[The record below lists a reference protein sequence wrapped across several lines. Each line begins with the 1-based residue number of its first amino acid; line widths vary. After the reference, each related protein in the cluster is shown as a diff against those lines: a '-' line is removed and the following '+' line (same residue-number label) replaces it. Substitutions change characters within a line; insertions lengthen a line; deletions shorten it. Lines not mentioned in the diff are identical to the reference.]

1 MNRHVAAQIAGIALA
16 AGMNSAYAQTAVG
29 TVSVCYYS
37 AECSFANIPGLYH
50 APDEAQRLRDSG
62 EHQGV
67 PMVRSS
73 TTYPPVDAP
82 AFQFT
87 NTGTAAI
94 TSASFSIA
102 ANASLGIVKD
112 IFHIGT
118 IAPGASFVI
127 VPGAS
132 NDKKVHPSGGFFTYS
147 APGNPLDT
155 SDSGPNANAIV
166 FKFSGKIGSQAV
178 SSGNFK
184 PGNSKSPS
192 VDGTVASLN
201 FLGGPGNAD
210 GPCNDCYATKVVA
223 KITET
228 AVSAVEP

>member
-1 MNRHVAAQIAGIALA
+1 MTRHLIVRLAGIVLA
-16 AGMNSAYAQTAVG
+16 SGMHSAHAQTAVG

-37 AECSFANIPGLYH
+37 AECSFANIPGLFH

-62 EHQGV
+62 EHPGT

-73 TTYPPVDAP
+73 TTYPAVDAP

-94 TSASFSIA
+94 TSATFSIA
-102 ANASLGIVKD
+102 ANPSLGVVKD
-112 IFHIGT
+112 SFHIGT
-118 IAPGASFVI
+118 IAAGASFVI

-155 SDSGPNANAIV
+155 SDSAPNANDIV
-166 FKFSGKIGSQAV
+166 FKFSGKIGSRAV

-184 PGNSKSPS
+184 PGSSKAPS

-210 GPCNDCYATKVVA
+210 GPCNDCYGTRVVA
-223 KITET
+223 KITEAAAAAT
-228 AVSAVEP
+228 EP

>member
-1 MNRHVAAQIAGIALA
+1 MRHHTIIAGILLA
-16 AGMNSAYAQTAVG
+16 TGISCAHAQTAVG

-62 EHQGV
+62 EHPGT
-67 PMVRSS
+67 PLARSS

-94 TSASFSIA
+94 TFASFSIA

-112 IFHIGT
+112 TFHIGT

-147 APGNPLDT
+147 SPGNPLDT
-155 SDSGPNANAIV
+155 SDSGPDADGIV
-166 FKFSGKIGSQAV
+166 FKFSGKIGSHAV

-184 PGNSKSPS
+184 PGNSKSRS
-192 VDGTVASLN
+192 VDGTVATLN

-210 GPCNDCYATKVVA
+210 GPCNDCFGTKTVA
-223 KITET
+223 KITE
-228 AVSAVEP
+228 AAAASVQP